1 MKNEKKMNNKGFS
14 LVELII
20 VIAIMAVLVGVLA
33 PQFMKYVEQSRKSTD
48 IQNAEM
54 IRDSVL
60 ADIADGFIKGS
71 GTGITFGDYDA
82 SSPASDGS
90 MASAIATAPK
100 IQGNLLNNGGSFL
113 VTYDAAA
120 GTCSVA
126 VKEATGSITYIL
138 TDATSAGHYKTDT
151 TATAHP

>member
-1 MKNEKKMNNKGFS
+1 MKNEKKMNDKGFS

-33 PQFMKYVEQSRKSTD
+33 PQFMKYVEQSRKATD

-71 GTGITFGDYDA
+71 NTNVDFVNYNATT
-82 SSPASDGS
+82 PAADGS
-90 MASAIATAPK
+90 MASAIATAPA
-100 IQGNLLNNGGSFL
+100 IQGNLVDHGGAFQ

-120 GTCSVA
+120 GICSVS
-126 VKEATGSITYIL
+126 VSNGTVTYTL
-138 TDATSAGHYKTDT
+138 TDAASAAFYKTDT
-151 TATAHP
+151 TPTTH